1 MAESVLEL
9 GRPLI
14 SPESTVGTVNVGAE
28 PALVAAV
35 SFLASRGLGAFVKLD
50 GEALLDALVLG
61 LAAVGSIADTR
72 LVIANDDDDG
82 DGLHSIDVV
91 RGDVVAE
98 VVVAEVVV
106 AEVVVAE
113 VVVAEVVI
121 AEVVV
126 AEVVVAEVVIAE
138 VVVAEVV
145 VAEVAAGVKVD
156 NVAGLVDGVEV
167 PFVAVVAPI
176 IAPVVLIVV
185 LEVVVAVVVLEV
197 AAAKALLRFSASFA
211 SSSLRSF
218 CFCASFCF
226 QSPPPPEAAALDV
239 ADGDDEAEVLLSVFE
254 VAVGCVA

>member
-106 AEVVVAE
+106 
-113 VVVAEVVI
+113 